1 MPYLGSVLLHT
12 GWLVGLELVLEL
24 VLELEVE
31 LEANSE
37 LVGLMFALW
46 PENKQFEY
54 GLKYYIYARVDQ
66 DTFF

>member
-1 MPYLGSVLLHT
+1 MLSILLCVHCFSHCLPYLGSVLLHT

-37 LVGLMFALW
+37 LVGLMFAL
-46 PENKQFEY
+46 
-54 GLKYYIYARVDQ
+54 
-66 DTFF
+66 